1 MARAVY
7 ERGGPGIHVPL
18 EGGHALVE
26 VLRAAL
32 GREAR
37 EHPRQRRQAGRELS
51 AALMEGFLSASEA
64 RSQDTFP
71 YLLVGLLKLPC
82 LIHTHAQHPHGPC
95 QDQVHRERK
104 MSADRSLAT

>member
-1 MARAVY
+1 MY

-37 EHPRQRRQAGRELS
+37 ERPRQRRQAGRELS
-51 AALMEGFLSASEA
+51 AALMEAFLSASEA
-64 RSQDTFP
+64 KDQDTFP
-71 YLLVGLLKLPC
+71 HLLVGLLKLPRQIP
-82 LIHTHAQHPHGPC
+82 LTVKHSPGS
-95 QDQVHRERK
+95 
-104 MSADRSLAT
+104 SAGTDAWRALSE